1 MTFNETK
8 MLLVSALVCI
18 MAKLL
23 MPHNLVPSTIQPVTS
38 GGLRYMLC
46 EV

>member
-8 MLLVSALVCI
+8 MLLASAFVCI
-18 MAKLL
+18 KAKLL
-23 MPHNLVPSTIQPVTS
+23 MPHNLVPSTIQPVRS
-38 GGLRYMLC
+38 GGLRYMLG